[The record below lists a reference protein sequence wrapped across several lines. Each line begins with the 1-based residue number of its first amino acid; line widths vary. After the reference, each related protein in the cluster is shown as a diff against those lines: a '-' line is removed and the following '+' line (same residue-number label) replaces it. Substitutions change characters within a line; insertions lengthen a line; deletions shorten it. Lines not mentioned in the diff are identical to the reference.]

1 MQFNIEL
8 FDKVTD
14 SIERYFA
21 IISKWSST
29 HQELIKL
36 IFGVLVLLYNPRLS
50 CTILLINCTK
60 ATSYPLLIQSLDE
73 LSKAYRKT
81 KAAIKEHGPT
91 LTGQLQKVAELTKE
105 LREVEKSIKTIT
117 DGAVPT
123 ATLQKVAK
131 DIETLASVSQEG
143 IETGRKI
150 RSQLDYTTL
159 YKVLGNL
166 YLLTLTA
173 VASARNSTATSLSI
187 GLSLGNSITSN
198 LKNLIKKYETKI
210 YAEAKKLDE
219 KLESSSDINQ
229 RIAGALFNPE
239 SLIGNLNAAATFIG
253 IITMIIT
260 NTITIIITMIIT
272 IIITNIVTI
281 IITIITNHFVRNFN
295 WNDSIILLYVI
306 WKALSGGNAWIRDY
320 CVCSGNSLRP
330 HFRVTWVTNN

>member
-8 FDKVTD
+8 FDQVTD
-14 SIERYFA
+14 LIEGYFA
-21 IISKWSST
+21 IISKWTST

-36 IFGVLVLLYNPRLS
+36 VFGILVLLYNPRLS

-60 ATSYPLLIQSLDE
+60 ATSYPLLIQSLEE
-73 LSKAYRKT
+73 LSKAYNNT
-81 KAAIKEHGPT
+81 KKAIKEHGPT

-117 DGAVPT
+117 DGVPT
-123 ATLQKVAK
+123 ATLEKIKV
-131 DIETLASVSQEG
+131 DIETLATVSQEG
-143 IETGRKI
+143 IETGKKI

-198 LKNLIKKYETKI
+198 LKNLIKKYENKI

-253 IITMIIT
+253 IITI
-260 NTITIIITMIIT
+260 TITIIITTIITITIIIT
-272 IIITNIVTI
+272 IIITIY
-281 IITIITNHFVRNFN
+281 HH
-295 WNDSIILLYVI
+295 Y
-306 WKALSGGNAWIRDY
+306 LS
-320 CVCSGNSLRP
+320 SL
-330 HFRVTWVTNN
+330 TSSLTSSLI